1 MPRSPRAASAR
12 SATRPSPPLPPRPQR
27 IRIRRPPVPDSGDDV
42 GDRPPRVFHQDARR
56 NPGLLDRVAVRVA
69 HLLRGQHVHDVH
81 CRKGAG
87 GAPRTLFPVTLYF
100 PESLV
105 RESLSM
111 RDALDA
117 VEGVF
122 RELGEGGAQNRPRQR
137 VRVPGRMLHTM
148 SASSSAF
155 GYLGLKTYLTG
166 RDGMR
171 FVLLLFDQETG
182 SLAAIMDADA
192 LGQIRTGAAT
202 GVAADYLAAPGASSV
217 GIVGCGYQAETQ
229 LEALAL
235 VRPLTRVEAF
245 CRNPERRARFAA
257 KMTARLGVEVVP
269 APSGEAAVR
278 GKPIVVA
285 VTNAA
290 EPVVRG
296 AWLAP
301 GAFVA
306 AAGGNALGRCELDG
320 AAVRHAGRIVVDD
333 REQARIE
340 CGDLAPLV
348 ASGELAWDDLETIGE
363 VVAAGKESAAAGP
376 ALFESQ
382 GIAAED
388 IAAAAV
394 VYRRAKADATAFP
407 AGTE

>member
-1 MPRSPRAASAR
+1 M
-12 SATRPSPPLPPRPQR
+12 
-27 IRIRRPPVPDSGDDV
+27 
-42 GDRPPRVFHQDARR
+42 
-56 NPGLLDRVAVRVA
+56 
-69 HLLRGQHVHDVH
+69 
-81 CRKGAG
+81 
-87 GAPRTLFPVTLYF
+87 TLYF

-148 SASSSAF
+148 SASSSAL
-155 GYLGLKTYLTG
+155 GYLGLKTYLTA

-182 SLAAIMDADA
+182 SLAAVMEADA

-245 CRNPERRARFAA
+245 CRNPERRARFAR
-257 KMTARLGVEVVP
+257 KMSGRLGVEVVP

-306 AAGGNALGRCELDG
+306 AAGGNSLGRRELDS
-320 AAVRHAGRIVVDD
+320 AAVLHSCRIVVDD

-348 ASGELAWDDLETIGE
+348 ASGELRWDDLETIGE
-363 VVAAGKESAAAGP
+363 VVAAGKGSAAAGA

-388 IAAAAV
+388 IAAAVV
-394 VYRRAKADATAFP
+394 VYRRAKADATPFP
-407 AGTE
+407 AGAG

>member
-1 MPRSPRAASAR
+1 M
-12 SATRPSPPLPPRPQR
+12 
-27 IRIRRPPVPDSGDDV
+27 
-42 GDRPPRVFHQDARR
+42 
-56 NPGLLDRVAVRVA
+56 
-69 HLLRGQHVHDVH
+69 
-81 CRKGAG
+81 
-87 GAPRTLFPVTLYF
+87 TLYF

-105 RESLSM
+105 REALPM
-111 RDALDA
+111 RDAVDA
-117 VEGVF
+117 VEAVF

-148 SASSSAF
+148 SASSSAL
-155 GYLGLKTYLTG
+155 GYLGLKTYLTS

-171 FVLLLFDQETG
+171 FVLLLFDQETA
-182 SLAAIMDADA
+182 SLAAIMEADA

-202 GVAADYLAAPGASSV
+202 GVAADYLAAPGASTV
-217 GIVGCGYQAETQ
+217 GIVGCGHQAETQ

-245 CRNPERRARFAA
+245 CRNPERRSRFAR
-257 KMTARLGVEVVP
+257 KMSGRLGVEVNA

-278 GKPIVVA
+278 DKPIVVA
-285 VTNAA
+285 VTSAA

-301 GAFVA
+301 DAFVA
-306 AAGGNALGRCELDG
+306 AAGGNALGRRELDE
-320 AAVRHAGRIVVDD
+320 AAVRHSGRIVVDD

-348 ASGELAWDDLETIGE
+348 ASGELAWDELETIGE
-363 VVAAGKESAAAGP
+363 VVAAGKEGVAAGP

-394 VYRRAKADATAFP
+394 VYRRAKSDATPFP
-407 AGTE
+407 AGTG

>member
-1 MPRSPRAASAR
+1 M
-12 SATRPSPPLPPRPQR
+12 
-27 IRIRRPPVPDSGDDV
+27 
-42 GDRPPRVFHQDARR
+42 
-56 NPGLLDRVAVRVA
+56 
-69 HLLRGQHVHDVH
+69 
-81 CRKGAG
+81 
-87 GAPRTLFPVTLYF
+87 TLYF

-105 RESLSM
+105 REALPM

-117 VEGVF
+117 VEEVF
-122 RELGEGGAQNRPRQR
+122 RELGEGGAQNGPRQR

-148 SASSSAF
+148 SASSAAL
-155 GYLGLKTYLTG
+155 GYLGLKTYLTA

-182 SLAAIMDADA
+182 SLAAIMEADA

-202 GVAADYLAAPGASSV
+202 GVAADYLAAPGASSA

-245 CRNPERRARFAA
+245 CRNPERRARFAR
-257 KMTARLGVEVVP
+257 KMSGRLGVEVVP

-285 VTNAA
+285 VTSSA

-301 GAFVA
+301 GALVV
-306 AAGGNALGRCELDG
+306 AAGGNSLGRRELDS

-348 ASGELAWDDLETIGE
+348 ASGKLAWDGLETLGE
-363 VVAAGKESAAAGP
+363 VVAAGKRSAAAGP

-394 VYRRAKADATAFP
+394 VYRRAKADATPFA
-407 AGTE
+407 ATG

>member
-1 MPRSPRAASAR
+1 
-12 SATRPSPPLPPRPQR
+12 
-27 IRIRRPPVPDSGDDV
+27 
-42 GDRPPRVFHQDARR
+42 
-56 NPGLLDRVAVRVA
+56 
-69 HLLRGQHVHDVH
+69 
-81 CRKGAG
+81 
-87 GAPRTLFPVTLYF
+87 
-100 PESLV
+100 
-105 RESLSM
+105 M

-117 VEGVF
+117 VEEVF

-148 SASSSAF
+148 SASSAAL
-155 GYLGLKTYLTG
+155 GYLGLKTYLTA

-182 SLAAIMDADA
+182 SLAAIMEADA

-202 GVAADYLAAPGASSV
+202 GVAADYLAAPGASTA
-217 GIVGCGYQAETQ
+217 GIVGCGTQAETQ

-245 CRNPERRARFAA
+245 CRNPERRARFAR
-257 KMTARLGVEVVP
+257 KMSGRLGVEVVP

-278 GKPIVVA
+278 GKPIVIA

-296 AWLAP
+296 AWLAA

-306 AAGGNALGRCELDG
+306 AAGGNSLGRRELDG
-320 AAVRHAGRIVVDD
+320 AAVRHADRLVVDD

-348 ASGELAWDDLETIGE
+348 AAGELRWDDLETIGE
-363 VVAAGKESAAAGP
+363 VVAAGKGSAAAGP

-407 AGTE
+407 AGTG

>member
-1 MPRSPRAASAR
+1 
-12 SATRPSPPLPPRPQR
+12 
-27 IRIRRPPVPDSGDDV
+27 
-42 GDRPPRVFHQDARR
+42 
-56 NPGLLDRVAVRVA
+56 
-69 HLLRGQHVHDVH
+69 
-81 CRKGAG
+81 
-87 GAPRTLFPVTLYF
+87 
-100 PESLV
+100 
-105 RESLSM
+105 M

-117 VEGVF
+117 VEAVF

-148 SASSSAF
+148 SASSAAL
-155 GYLGLKTYLTG
+155 GYLGLKTYLTA

-182 SLAAIMDADA
+182 SLAAIMEADA

-202 GVAADYLAAPGASSV
+202 GVAADYLAAPGASTV

-245 CRNPERRARFAA
+245 CRNPERRARFAR
-257 KMTARLGVEVVP
+257 KMSGRLGVEVVP
-269 APSGEAAVR
+269 ASSGEAAVR

-290 EPVVRG
+290 EPVVEG

-306 AAGGNALGRCELDG
+306 AAGGNALGRRELDA

-333 REQARIE
+333 REQARLE

-348 ASGELAWDDLETIGE
+348 AAGELRWDDLETIGE
-363 VVAAGKESAAAGP
+363 VVAAGKGSAAAGP

-394 VYRRAKADATAFP
+394 VYRRAKAEAAPFP
-407 AGTE
+407 GGGE

>member
-1 MPRSPRAASAR
+1 
-12 SATRPSPPLPPRPQR
+12 
-27 IRIRRPPVPDSGDDV
+27 
-42 GDRPPRVFHQDARR
+42 
-56 NPGLLDRVAVRVA
+56 
-69 HLLRGQHVHDVH
+69 
-81 CRKGAG
+81 
-87 GAPRTLFPVTLYF
+87 
-100 PESLV
+100 
-105 RESLSM
+105 M

-117 VEGVF
+117 VEAVF
-122 RELGEGGAQNRPRQR
+122 RELGEGEAQNRPRQR

-148 SASSSAF
+148 SASSSGF
-155 GYLGLKTYLTG
+155 GYLGLKTYLTS
-166 RDGMR
+166 RDAMR
-171 FVLLLFDQETG
+171 FVLLLFDRETE
-182 SLAAIMDADA
+182 SLAAIMESDA

-202 GVAADYLAAPGASSV
+202 GVAADYLAAPGASTV

-235 VRPLTRVEAF
+235 VRPLIRVEAF

-257 KMTARLGVEVVP
+257 TMSARLGVEVVP

-306 AAGGNALGRCELDG
+306 AAGGNSLGRRELDG

-340 CGDLAPLV
+340 CGDLAPFV

-363 VVAAGKESAAAGP
+363 VVAAGKGSAAAGP

-388 IAAAAV
+388 IAVAAV
-394 VYRRAKADATAFP
+394 VYERAKAAAVPFP
-407 AGTE
+407 GGGE

>member
-1 MPRSPRAASAR
+1 MREV
-12 SATRPSPPLPPRPQR
+12 LP
-27 IRIRRPPVPDSGDDV
+27 
-42 GDRPPRVFHQDARR
+42 
-56 NPGLLDRVAVRVA
+56 
-69 HLLRGQHVHDVH
+69 
-81 CRKGAG
+81 
-87 GAPRTLFPVTLYF
+87 
-100 PESLV
+100 
-105 RESLSM
+105 M
-111 RDALDA
+111 RDAVPA
-117 VEGVF
+117 VEDVF
-122 RELGEGGAQNRPRQR
+122 RELGRGGAQNRPRQR

-148 SASSSAF
+148 TASSAAL

-166 RDGMR
+166 RDGAR
-171 FVLLLFDQETG
+171 FVLLLFDQASG
-182 SLAAIMDADA
+182 SLAAVMEADA

-202 GVAADYLAAPGASSV
+202 GVAADYLADPEASRV

-229 LEALAL
+229 LEALSV

-245 CRNPERRARFAA
+245 CRSPERRKRFAEA
-257 KMTARLGVEVVP
+257 MSVRLGVEVVP
-269 APSGEAAVR
+269 ARSGEAAVR

-296 AWLAP
+296 EWLAP

-306 AAGGNALGRCELDG
+306 AAGGNSLRRSELDA
-320 AAVRHAGRIVVDD
+320 AAVRRSERVVVDD

-348 ASGELAWDDLETIGE
+348 ASGELRWEDLETIGE
-363 VVAAGKESAAAGP
+363 VVAAGKESWRAGS

-388 IAAAAV
+388 ITVAAL
-394 VYRRAKADATAFP
+394 VYERGRADAIPFP
-407 AGTE
+407 TGSVEPDKIAP

>member
-1 MPRSPRAASAR
+1 
-12 SATRPSPPLPPRPQR
+12 
-27 IRIRRPPVPDSGDDV
+27 
-42 GDRPPRVFHQDARR
+42 
-56 NPGLLDRVAVRVA
+56 
-69 HLLRGQHVHDVH
+69 
-81 CRKGAG
+81 
-87 GAPRTLFPVTLYF
+87 
-100 PESLV
+100 
-105 RESLSM
+105 M

-117 VEGVF
+117 VEAVF

-148 SASSSAF
+148 SASSSGF
-155 GYLGLKTYLTG
+155 GYLGLKTYLTS
-166 RDGMR
+166 RDAMR
-171 FVLLLFDQETG
+171 FVLLLFDRETG
-182 SLAAIMDADA
+182 SLAAIMESDA

-202 GVAADYLAAPGASSV
+202 GVAADYLAAPGASTV

-235 VRPLTRVEAF
+235 VRPLIRVEAF

-257 KMTARLGVEVVP
+257 TMSARLGVEVVP

-306 AAGGNALGRCELDG
+306 AAGGNSLGRRELDG

-333 REQARIE
+333 RESALE
-340 CGDLAPLV
+340 EAGDLLIPMSEGLIDEGSIHCSLGDLV
-348 ASGELAWDDLETIGE
+348 LDRCEGRASSTQVTLFKSVGFALSDLAAARLVHRRIASGALGSPD
-363 VVAAGKESAAAGP
+363 AGASH
-376 ALFESQ
+376 S
-382 GIAAED
+382 
-388 IAAAAV
+388 
-394 VYRRAKADATAFP
+394 
-407 AGTE
+407 